1 MTVPSSSRIVVQFS
15 CGAAS
20 AVAAKLVLGEY
31 GLSHEV
37 HLINAFLKEEHP
49 DNRRFLADCERWLN
63 HPITVL
69 RDEKYG
75 ASVREVFRRKRYL
88 KGLHGAPCRRA
99 LKGDVLDAY
108 KRPDDTLV
116 LGYTAEEEDRL
127 DDFLAANPLARTLNP
142 LIDRGLT
149 KADCLALVERAGIEL
164 PITYRMGYHN
174 ANCIGCVK
182 GGAGY
187 WNKIRRDFPADFEEM
202 AQIEESIG
210 PGARLLRHRSGP
222 LKGQRFYLRE
232 LHPDAGRHEEIN
244 IECGAACEWAEN
256 SAAWDELRAL
266 PVDAKVDLLRQI
278 AEEEGISLDDLA
290 S

>member
-1 MTVPSSSRIVVQFS
+1 MVREPISGRIVVQFS

-20 AVAAKLVLGEY
+20 AVAAKLVLGDY

-37 HLINAFLKEEHP
+37 HLINAFLKEEHS

-63 HPITVL
+63 HSIIVL

-99 LKGDVLDAY
+99 LKGDVLDTY
-108 KRPDDTLV
+108 MRPGDIWV
-116 LGYTAEEEDRL
+116 LGYTAEEVDRL
-127 DDFLAANPLARTLNP
+127 NDFHDANPLARTLNP

-149 KADCLALVERAGIEL
+149 KADCLALIERAGIDL

-187 WNKIRRDFPADFEEM
+187 WNKIRHDFPADFEEM
-202 AQIEESIG
+202 ARIEEDIG
-210 PGARLLRHRSGP
+210 PGARLLRHRGGP

-232 LHPDAGRHEEIN
+232 LHPDAGRHEDIN
-244 IECGAACEWAEN
+244 IECGVACEWAEN
-256 SAAWDELRAL
+256 SPAWGELR
-266 PVDAKVDLLRQI
+266 
-278 AEEEGISLDDLA
+278 EEPLW
-290 S
+290 